1 MKTDWLLSLSACFL
15 FIAMTDCNNND
26 NFSVS
31 YAHDIEPIF
40 KTGSSSCYPCHLGGG
55 KSGNL
60 DLSSYAALMAGD
72 SENGPVVRPGDAD
85 HSLLYEAVSRPA
97 IEQSILSTR
106 MPQGLD
112 PLSAMQIKLIEDW
125 INEGAID
132 N

>member
-1 MKTDWLLSLSACFL
+1 MSFRWWQVRKPGFVELCRSDGC
-15 FIAMTDCNNND
+15 
-26 NFSVS
+26 
-31 YAHDIEPIF
+31 
-40 KTGSSSCYPCHLGGG
+40 
-55 KSGNL
+55 
-60 DLSSYAALMAGD
+60 D
-72 SENGPVVRPGDAD
+72 SENGPVVRPGDAE

-106 MPQGLD
+106 MPQGLE